1 MKRLILDKLKT
12 WKTSPNRKPLI
23 VYGARQIGKTYSIL
37 EFGKTE
43 YDSVLHFNFEADDGL
58 SKIFDGSLDP
68 ERIIEELMA
77 YKSCTITKGSTLIFF
92 DEIQVCER
100 ALTSLK
106 YFNEQANDYHIIA
119 AGSLLGVAVKHKGF
133 SFPVGKVD
141 MLNMFPLNFE
151 EFLMATGNEI
161 LIEKIKNCYNTNFPL
176 ETYLHDKALELY
188 RTYLIVGGYPAAVN
202 AFISSKDFNLVRAE
216 QTTISN
222 AYIADTAKYTTPSEM
237 VKCIAVYNSISSQ
250 LAKESTKFQYSV
262 INSRARAKDYE
273 IAMQWLTTAGVVLNC
288 SLVTEGKYPVNIY
301 ENSSIFKLYYSDIG
315 LLTNKMGLT
324 PNSIL
329 YNKNIADKARGTLAE
344 SYVAEQFVSKGIPLH
359 FWESGNTA
367 EIDFVIQQNE
377 SAIPVEVKSADNVRA
392 KSLSVFIN
400 KYSPKNSI
408 KISTKNFGYE
418 NNIKSI
424 PLYAVFCINDDR

>member
-1 MKRLILDKLKT
+1 MKRLILDKLKE
-12 WKTSPNRKPLI
+12 WKNSLNRKPLI

-68 ERIIEELMA
+68 NRIIEELMA

-106 YFNEQANDYHIIA
+106 YFNEQANGYHIIA
-119 AGSLLGVAVKHKGF
+119 AGSLLGVAVKHKNF

-141 MLNMFPLNFE
+141 MINMYPLNFE

-161 LIEKIKNCYNTNFPL
+161 LIERIKKCYDTNLPL
-176 ETYLHDKALELY
+176 EEYLHVKALELY
-188 RTYLIVGGYPAAVN
+188 RAYLVVGGYPASVN
-202 AFISSKDFNLVRAE
+202 AYINRKDFDLVRVE

-222 AYIADTAKYTTPSEM
+222 AYIADTAKYATPSEM
-237 VKCIAVYNSISSQ
+237 VKCIAVFNSITSQ
-250 LAKESTKFQYSV
+250 LAKENTKFQYSL
-262 INSRARAKDYE
+262 INSKARAKEYE
-273 IAMQWLTTAGVVLNC
+273 IAMQWLTSAGVVLKC
-288 SLVTEGKYPVNIY
+288 SKVSEGKYPINIY
-301 ENSSIFKLYYSDIG
+301 ENASIFKLYYSDVG

-324 PNSIL
+324 ANSIIFG
-329 YNKNIADKARGTLAE
+329 KNIADRARGTLAE
-344 SYVAEQFVSKGIPLH
+344 CYVTEQFVSNDIPLH
-359 FWESGNTA
+359 FWESGNSA
-367 EIDFVIQQNE
+367 EVDFVIQQNE

-392 KSLSVFIN
+392 KSLRVFN
-400 KYSPKNSI
+400 GKYGPKYSI
-408 KISTKNFGYE
+408 KISTKNFGFE

-424 PLYAVFCINDDR
+424 PLYATFCIKAYN